1 MKAWI
6 VLASVTIAP
15 AVNAQQSLEHKSLEH
30 KTCLFAAA
38 EKLPNIAGMSVAGY
52 RFVPSPG
59 GPKAKAPGSDP
70 LAVEIDATF
79 LGTPAT
85 FLFVCASQV
94 GGSLIVFSRGIVR

>member
-6 VLASVTIAP
+6 VLASLAIAP

-52 RFVPSPG
+52 RFVASPG

-79 LGTPAT
+79 LGTTAT